1 MGMELEYKFSV
12 PGAAALETILAD
24 PAVNEMRQEDYR
36 TIEMATTYFDT
47 PDRRLSA
54 RRWTLRLRKENDAFV
69 ATCKTPGQGAARG
82 EWECEAATIEEAIPK
97 LLAAGAPAELQA
109 LLDGQSLEAVCAARF
124 TRRAALVKLPGAV
137 AELSGDLGVLSG
149 GGKEAPLCEIEL
161 EFKSGNQDAVA
172 AAANDLA
179 RRFSLIEEPKSK
191 FVRAM
196 ALTKE
201 EP

>member
-1 MGMELEYKFSV
+1 MPS
-12 PGAAALETILAD
+12 
-24 PAVNEMRQEDYR
+24 Q
-36 TIEMATTYFDT
+36 
-47 PDRRLSA
+47 SS
-54 RRWTLRLRKENDAFV
+54 W
-69 ATCKTPGQGAARG
+69 
-82 EWECEAATIEEAIPK
+82 AIPK

-109 LLDGQSLEAVCAARF
+109 LLDGQTLEAVCAARF

-149 GGKEAPLCEIEL
+149 GGREAPLCEMEL
-161 EFKSGNQDAVA
+161 EYKSGDPEAVA

-179 RRFSLIEEPKSK
+179 RRFSLLEEPKSK